1 MLSAAS
7 FALAAAVA
15 AARPLVPPVA
25 AFGPA
30 TIADLA
36 ERAAPSVVNID
47 TVERRRNPMMELDP
61 FFHGFFG
68 PDGRIPPFLE
78 SKGVGSGF
86 VIDADGLLLTNWHV
100 VRSAQRIAV
109 TFPDGRRFQGK
120 VEGHDPATDIAL
132 VRIGARDLPVLD
144 VASDDRL
151 RVGDW
156 VVAIGNP
163 LGLSTTVTA
172 GIVSALNRGLA
183 INERVPFI
191 QTDAPIN
198 PGNSGGPLIDLRGHV
213 VGMTTAVA
221 RNTTGIGFAI
231 PAETLRWALPQ
242 LKASGRVS
250 RAWLGVTL
258 DAISPDGVVADKLG
272 SGVIIR
278 SISPA
283 SPAAKAGLREG
294 DLVLAVDGHALRDP
308 GELIRS
314 LARKKAG
321 DRVSLLISRAGRQTV
336 IPVDLGA
343 MPGGMQ
349 GEADD

>member
-1 MLSAAS
+1 MLSVATYV
-7 FALAAAVA
+7 FAAAVA
-15 AARPLVPPVA
+15 AAPARPVA
-25 AFGPA
+25 PAFGPE

-36 ERAAPSVVNID
+36 ERVAPAVANID

-68 PDGRIPPFLE
+68 PDGRIPPYFE

-86 VIDADGLLLTNWHV
+86 VIDAGGLLLTNWHV
-100 VRSAQRIAV
+100 VRSAQRIVV
-109 TFPDGRRFQGK
+109 TFPDGRRFQGR
-120 VEGHDPATDIAL
+120 VEGRDPATDIAL
-132 VRIGARDLPVLD
+132 VRIPAQGLPVLD
-144 VASDDRL
+144 IAADDRL
-151 RVGDW
+151 RVGEW

-198 PGNSGGPLIDLRGHV
+198 PGNSGGPLIDLRGRV

-242 LKASGRVS
+242 LKTAGKVE

-258 DAISPDGVVADKLG
+258 DSISPDGVVADKLG
-272 SGVIIR
+272 SGIIIR
-278 SISPA
+278 SVSPG
-283 SPAAKAGLREG
+283 SPAAQAGLREG
-294 DLVLAVDGHALRDP
+294 DLVLAIDGRSLRDP
-308 GELIRS
+308 GELIRT
-314 LARKKAG
+314 LAARRAG
-321 DRVSLLISRAGRQTV
+321 ERVQLLISRQGQTTV
-336 IPVDLGA
+336 VPVDLGV
-343 MPGGMQ
+343 MPINVQGGS
-349 GEADD
+349 GDR